1 MALEGL
7 TIHLVKSSKNREL
20 DFRRPFPKIS
30 TPLLNSSNTPYHTI
44 VPWSSFFPFLRV
56 YVFIPRYL
64 HLDTRVSSAQE
75 FEAQRGTQKSYRRGA
90 QKRSDSD
97 SEGRQAFHWQV
108 TGVQGKK
115 QLSCINSLTE
125 SLGENEV
132 GRGGG
137 GGGYRGPAKTKRIDH
152 HRRPVLTLLLHS
164 PLPSSPSSY
173 EPRRLMIR
181 QGRSV

>member
-75 FEAQRGTQKSYRRGA
+75 FEAQRGAQKSYRRGA

-132 GRGGG
+132 GRGGRRVSWSCENKA
-137 GGGYRGPAKTKRIDH
+137 YRSPSTT
-152 HRRPVLTLLLHS
+152 VLTLLLHS